1 MIEEIQSREHFDN
14 LISTTDQP
22 VMVLFYTEQ
31 SQKSQTAIQNLV
43 KMKEENQDANVYKLN
58 AKLVSD
64 IHPRYNITTVPTLV
78 TFREGK
84 PSEFTYGVQ
93 SDRYYQRLLEQYS
106 VAFGENADSGSA
118 HRVTVYTTP
127 TCPYCTQVK
136 RYLDTNNVRYSEV
149 DVASNQAV
157 AQELVSR
164 TGQQG
169 VPQTE
174 IDGQFV
180 IGYNT
185 QELDRLL
192 NL

>member
-1 MIEEIQSREHFDN
+1 MIQEIQNRKQFDKVIAE
-14 LISTTDQP
+14 LDEP
-22 VMVLFYTEQ
+22 VMILFYTDKSE
-31 SQKSQTAIQNLV
+31 KSQQALENLEKV
-43 KMKEENQDANVYKLN
+43 DSEAAENSIYKLN
-58 AKLVSD
+58 ARIVSD
-64 IHPRYNITTVPTLV
+64 VHPRYNVTTVPTV
-78 TFREGK
+78 ITFRGGR

-93 SDRYYQRLLEQYS
+93 SPEYYQRLLQHYS
-106 VAFGENADSGSA
+106 APVNTEDGTAPAN
-118 HRVTVYTTP
+118 RVTVYTTP

-136 RYLDTNNVRYSEV
+136 RYLDSHNVTYSEV
-149 DVASNQAV
+149 DVASDQAA

-174 IDGQFV
+174 INGQYV

-185 QELDRLL
+185 AEIDRLL